1 MKALI
6 MKEYDDI
13 YDLEYKKNKIKIK
26 EDIISKSQIRQ
37 HKLEIKIKKLKKLKE
52 NIVNKKTSI
61 LGKIF
66 SYLIYDIVMITLLI
80 LLIRFSLDKLILTNL
95 VKLIIYIIE
104 IYIGVTIIS
113 ISGAIVSS
121 KIEVFFKEYLYKMRL
136 NKITEL
142 IKRKEED
149 LQFEIDLQEQTK
161 HDITNIINI
170 YEEAQEYEKN
180 SNIVYQN
187 STYIN
192 NQVINN
198 HKKKIRKL

>member
-1 MKALI
+1 
-6 MKEYDDI
+6 MKEYNDI

-80 LLIRFSLDKLILTNL
+80 LLIGFSLDKLILTNS